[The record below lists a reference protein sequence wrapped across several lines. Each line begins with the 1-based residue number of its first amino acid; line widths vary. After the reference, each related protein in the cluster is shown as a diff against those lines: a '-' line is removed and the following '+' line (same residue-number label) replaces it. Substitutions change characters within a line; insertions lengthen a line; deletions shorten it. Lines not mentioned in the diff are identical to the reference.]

1 MLILLRNDEIEILFS
16 NLGMTPQWSYRH
28 NLNTLYL
35 KSPYQTPK
43 SEVYLIGAVT
53 AAILLG
59 LLRGTIPAEAIT
71 AVSDYVLT
79 PVSDAF
85 MNVLGA
91 FVRFMIFFS
100 VISGICSIESL

>member
-1 MLILLRNDEIEILFS
+1 MDIYIS
-16 NLGMTPQWSYRH
+16 NLCMTPQWSYRH

-35 KSPYQTPK
+35 KAPYQTPE
-43 SEVYLIGAVT
+43 SEVYPIGAVT

-59 LLRGTIPAEAIT
+59 LLRGIIPAEEIT
-71 AVSDYVLT
+71 AVSDFVLT